1 MQLLDMMDDERLTT
15 VKREAEFGMLI
26 CVSGPS
32 GVGKGTVIDALMKL
46 EPKLIHS
53 ISVTTRQP
61 RKGEVDGV
69 HYYFR
74 TKEEFEQ
81 MLDDGEIL
89 EHDVYVD
96 NYYGTP
102 AAPIERQLQ
111 EGYDVIMDVTVPGS
125 LATMEYFSEAVTI
138 FLLPPSLSEL
148 RGRLKHRGTES
159 DQVIDSRL
167 LKALDE
173 IEMAPRFQYNVV
185 NDNLDQTCE
194 AISKIIAAERY
205 KSIRQPGLTEHILKT

>member
-1 MQLLDMMDDERLTT
+1 MADEQRTTVIDERTHY
-15 VKREAEFGMLI
+15 GMLI

-32 GVGKGTVIDALMKL
+32 GVGKGTVIDALKML

-69 HYYFR
+69 HYYFK
-74 TKEEFEQ
+74 TKQEFEE
-81 MLDDGEIL
+81 MLSAGMIL

-102 AAPIERQLQ
+102 AAPIERQLK

-125 LATMEYFSEAVTI
+125 LATMDYFSEAVTI

-148 RGRLKHRGTES
+148 RGRLKHRGTET

-167 LKALDE
+167 LKAVDE

-185 NDNLDQTCE
+185 NDNLAQTCD
-194 AISKIIAAERY
+194 AISKIIAAERF
-205 KSIRQPGLTEHILKT
+205 KSIRQPGIAEEILRS